1 MGGNTI
7 QFALSGRWER
17 VYGIERDAEVL
28 ACARHNAEIY
38 GVADQIEWI
47 EGDCF
52 DLLKDVVGRDEDD
65 GSRVVIFGSPPWGGE
80 FFFSFF
86 FVLEFFFY
94 SFSSH
99 RSGERESEQK
109 LLYLW
114 LGDWIHIGP
123 GYRFDS
129 VFDLSKM
136 QPYNL
141 NDLIDLFLSLTDD
154 VILYLPR
161 TSDLRQLAAR
171 THGGKDEKT
180 TVIHYCMEGASKV
193 CDLTPVIFC
202 AIGERE
208 NETAF

>member
-1 MGGNTI
+1 M
-7 QFALSGRWER
+7 
-17 VYGIERDAEVL
+17 
-28 ACARHNAEIY
+28 
-38 GVADQIEWI
+38 
-47 EGDCF
+47 
-52 DLLKDVVGRDEDD
+52 
-65 GSRVVIFGSPPWGGE
+65 
-80 FFFSFF
+80 FFFLFWNF
-86 FVLEFFFY
+86 LARFRRTGVKKEKN
-94 SFSSH
+94 
-99 RSGERESEQK
+99 EQK
-109 LLYLW
+109 LLYIW